1 MHLELVTTPVSPP
14 QESRF
19 AKLLKNRTVRHSLQ
33 INALRFVSLA
43 IGFGGSIWSSRCL
56 GPEKLGISGMIIGT
70 IAPLVLLVN
79 LNQRAHYIRL
89 YRGHP
94 TEAEK
99 DHFVTVVSTFRIAI
113 SVAVML
119 IAIPVLLLGHFG
131 PEWYLALVAAF
142 PYFFLSANAPDWLLQ
157 SQDNI
162 PAITR
167 SVTVQALIAT
177 TIYLLTF
184 RPGVPAG
191 SDLLVQNIALSIATA
206 YAWWAAFHG
215 RKLKLFQWSA
225 LGEIAPILREGG
237 WLIANG
243 VSIYVYTTLEV
254 PLVGWLYSLS
264 EVGIYRTSMVLVGG
278 VGAFIGY
285 LPILLY
291 PRMLEWKQV
300 GPHYLWQ
307 KQRRVLLGFSL
318 FTVLL
323 SIGAFL
329 LAPLA
334 YHYIYGPSFQG
345 GAYPFAF
352 LLTAKMMAVMN
363 GIMDW
368 GMLAQ
373 RRDRAVFSIMLL
385 VAIFSVGTNML
396 VIPHLGA
403 LGASAVNM
411 TSEMLLFTLFFFNNR
426 RSLKDV
432 PMTEAERAKM
442 PAAP

>member
-1 MHLELVTTPVSPP
+1 L
-14 QESRF
+14 R
-19 AKLLKNRTVRHSLQ
+19 NRTIRHSLQ
-33 INALRFVSLA
+33 INALRVVSLA

-56 GPEKLGISGMIIGT
+56 GPEKLGISGIIIGT

-89 YRGHP
+89 YRAHA
-94 TEAEK
+94 TDEEK
-99 DHFVTVVSTFRIAI
+99 DNLVSVISTFRIAI

-119 IAIPVLLLGHFG
+119 VAIPVLMLSHFSS
-131 PEWYLALVAAF
+131 EWTMALIAAF
-142 PYFFLSANAPDWLLQ
+142 PYFFLSANAADWLLQ

-167 SVTVQALIAT
+167 SVTVQALVAT
-177 TIYLLTF
+177 TIYLLMF

-191 SDLLVQNIALSIATA
+191 SDLVVQNIALSIATA
-206 YAWWAAFHG
+206 FAWHAAFTR
-215 RKLKLFQWSA
+215 RKLRLFRWEKLP
-225 LGEIAPILREGG
+225 EIVPILKEGR

-243 VSIYVYTTLEV
+243 ISIYVYTTLEV
-254 PLVGWLYSLS
+254 PLVGWLYSLT

-278 VGAFIGY
+278 VAAFINY
-285 LPILLY
+285 LPFLLY

-300 GPHYLWQ
+300 GPHFLWQ
-307 KQRRVLLGFSL
+307 KQKRVLTYFAL
-318 FTVLL
+318 FTLVL

-329 LAPLA
+329 VAPFA
-334 YHYIYGPSFQG
+334 YRYIYGPSFQR

-373 RRDRAVFSIMLL
+373 RRDRAVFSLMM
-385 VAIFSVGTNML
+385 VAAIFSVGTNVL
-396 VIPHLGA
+396 IIPHYGA

-411 TSEMLLFTLFFFNNR
+411 SSELLLFSLFFVNNR
-426 RSLKDV
+426 RTLKNL
-432 PMTEAERAKM
+432 PLNEAEIARNVSAV
-442 PAAP
+442 